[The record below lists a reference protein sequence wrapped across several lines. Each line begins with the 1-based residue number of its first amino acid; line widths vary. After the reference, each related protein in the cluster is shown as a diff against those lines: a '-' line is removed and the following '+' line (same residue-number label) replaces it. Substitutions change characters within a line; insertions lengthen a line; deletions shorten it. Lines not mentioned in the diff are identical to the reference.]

1 MAVRSRR
8 SFLGL
13 GLKITVV
20 GAAAAT
26 LQACGQ
32 KPAGGAAAS
41 AGGCVDLDGLTASEQ
56 SLRKSMNYVEKAP
69 DAAKTCSACSFFTA
83 GEGACGTC
91 EIFTGGPA
99 NSGGHCDSWA
109 AKPA

>member
-1 MAVRSRR
+1 MTVRSRR

-13 GLKITVV
+13 GIKISVV
-20 GAAAAT
+20 GAAAAA

-32 KPAGGAAAS
+32 KPADGAAAS
-41 AGGCVDLDGLTASEQ
+41 GCVDLDSLTASEQ
-56 SLRKSMNYVEKAP
+56 SLRKSMNYAEKAP
-69 DAAKTCSACSFFTA
+69 DATKTCSVCSFFTP

-99 NSGGHCDSWA
+99 NGGGHCDSWA

>member
-56 SLRKSMNYVEKAP
+56 SLRKSMNYVEASQKAGE
-69 DAAKTCSACSFFTA
+69 TCSVCSFYTP
-83 GEGACGTC
+83 GEGSCGVC

-99 NSGGHCDSWA
+99 NAGGRCDSWA

>member
-1 MAVRSRR
+1 MTVRSRR

-32 KPAGGAAAS
+32 KPAGGGAAAGS
-41 AGGCVDLDGLTASEQ
+41 CVDLDGLTASEQ

-69 DAAKTCSACSFFTA
+69 NPANSCSGCSFFTA